1 MNENKIIS
9 VCTGQKHYEG
19 TLKEGDAVELKV
31 IEGTEFE
38 NNIGVFNQDGVQCGS
53 IINKRYDSD
62 IVEGIYNN
70 NMIIDFMNDYD
81 WIAVKV
87 YKHKS
92 FLQAIPK
99 ADEDVTDHTIETL
112 EAHVET
118 LKESLHV
125 IITALDDIL
134 IDIRS
139 LQQFKT
145 EIDSAVRCYSDL
157 SKEVMV
163 TQTELPVSKGTSKVF
178 DYYSKEA
185 AK

>member
-1 MNENKIIS
+1 MSKEIIT
-9 VCTGQKHYEG
+9 VCVGQMHYGG
-19 TLKEGDAVELKV
+19 TLKEGEVVELKLL
-31 IEGTEFE
+31 EESDFE
-38 NNIGVFNQDGVQCGS
+38 NNIGVFNQDGIQCGS

-92 FLQAIPK
+92 FLQAVPK
-99 ADEDVTDHTIETL
+99 AVKNVSGHTIETL

-118 LKESLHV
+118 LKDSLHV

-134 IDIRS
+134 EDIRS

>member
-19 TLKEGDAVELKV
+19 TLIEGDAVELKV

-92 FLQAIPK
+92 FLQAVPK
-99 ADEDVTDHTIETL
+99 AVKNVSGQTIETM
-112 EAHVET
+112 ATHVET
-118 LKESLHV
+118 LKDSLYM
-125 IITALDDIL
+125 IITALDNILVDIQ
-134 IDIRS
+134 S
-139 LQQFKT
+139 LQQLKT

-178 DYYSKEA
+178 DYYQKEA

>member
-70 NMIIDFMNDYD
+70 NMIMDFMNDYD

-92 FLQAIPK
+92 FLRAVPK
-99 ADEDVTDHTIETL
+99 AAEDVTDHTIETM

-125 IITALDDIL
+125 IIVALDNILGDIQ
-134 IDIRS
+134 S
-139 LQQFKT
+139 LQKLKT
-145 EIDSAVRCYSDL
+145 EIESTVKCYNDL
-157 SKEVMV
+157 SNEVMAK
-163 TQTELPVSKGTSKVF
+163 QNELSISKGTSKVF

>member
-19 TLKEGDAVELKV
+19 TLIEGDAVELKV

-99 ADEDVTDHTIETL
+99 ADEDMTDHTIGTL

-118 LKESLHV
+118 LKDSLHV
-125 IITALDDIL
+125 IITALDNIL
-134 IDIRS
+134 EDLQS
-139 LQQFKT
+139 LQQLNTAIESTAK
-145 EIDSAVRCYSDL
+145 CYNDL
-157 SKEVMV
+157 PNDVIA
-163 TQTELPVSKGTSKVF
+163 TQNELSVSKGASKVF

>member
-1 MNENKIIS
+1 MSKEIIT
-9 VCTGQKHYEG
+9 VCVGQMHYGG
-19 TLKEGDAVELKV
+19 TLKEGEVVELKLL
-31 IEGTEFE
+31 EESDFE
-38 NNIGVFNQDGVQCGS
+38 NNIGVFNQDGIQCGS
-53 IINKRYDSD
+53 IINKRYDAD

-92 FLQAIPK
+92 FLQAVPK
-99 ADEDVTDHTIETL
+99 AVKNVSDHTIETL

-118 LKESLHV
+118 LKDSLHV

-134 IDIRS
+134 VDIRS

-157 SKEVMV
+157 SKEVIV